1 MNIQKEQRIRRERRH
16 TRVRARVSGTAER
29 PRLSIHRSLLG
40 MYAQLVNDATGKTLL
55 AAHTKTAKLKGDA
68 GERKG
73 KVRESYLLGKHL
85 AEEAKGKGITAVVFD
100 RGAYQ
105 YHGRVQALADGARDG
120 GLAF

>member
-1 MNIQKEQRIRRERRH
+1 MNIQKEQRIKRERRH
-16 TRVRARVSGTAER
+16 ARVRARVSGTAER
-29 PRLSIHRSLLG
+29 PRLSVHRSLAG
-40 MYAQLVNDATGKTLL
+40 MYAQLIDDVSGKTLL
-55 AAHTKTAKLKGDA
+55 AAHTKTTKLTGDA

-85 AEEAKGKGITAVVFD
+85 AESAKAKGIVAVVFD

-105 YHGRVQALADGARDG
+105 YHGRVAAFAEGARDG